1 MELKELQMA
10 LIVDER
16 NPENLILRM
25 ENDNTIM
32 DLAMTERTTE
42 ALRAVIEAVDVFR
55 ERFGVKTEV
64 DKLNPNKNRRLTIVQ
79 RPAEERK

>member
-16 NPENLILRM
+16 NPENLILQM
-25 ENDNTIM
+25 ENANTV
-32 DLAMTERTTE
+32 LSLSMTERTTE